1 MKLYNKKLALTIAFF
16 CLLVLTGCSKVKLTT
31 YKDNDE
37 ANKIEKNNDSKEID
51 DSNTDSIDNPSDDE
65 DLLDSND
72 KTPSIIQPSK
82 NIELLIYVVNSSS
95 DLDPITALVPADSE
109 ITPELIVDTV
119 VDSMADRSIVIG
131 IESVTTQDD
140 AVIVSFYADQPPI
153 SNVGSSLEESI
164 LNAIAQSLTDNLDDY
179 SKVIYRVEGG
189 PYASGHIELG
199 LDEVYHED

>member
-1 MKLYNKKLALTIAFF
+1 
-16 CLLVLTGCSKVKLTT
+16 
-31 YKDNDE
+31 
-37 ANKIEKNNDSKEID
+37 
-51 DSNTDSIDNPSDDE
+51 TDTIDNPSDHE
-65 DLLDSND
+65 DLLDSKD

-189 PYASGHIELG
+189 PYASGHIEL
-199 LDEVYHED
+199 